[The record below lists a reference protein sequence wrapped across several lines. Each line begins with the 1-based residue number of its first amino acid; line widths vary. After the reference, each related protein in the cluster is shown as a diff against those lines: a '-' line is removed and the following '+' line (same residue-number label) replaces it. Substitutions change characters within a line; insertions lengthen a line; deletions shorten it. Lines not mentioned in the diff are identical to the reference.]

1 MRASLLFI
9 LVATLAVMGS
19 LRSARVQELLKCES
33 ARVHYTPFDDS
44 FSGRIQI
51 NAPGRSETQLS
62 TGDKV
67 FSLQHTRW
75 LTQAL
80 PDTTKPGPW
89 TTRVYVGE
97 GESGPD
103 VELRFV
109 DEGSGGV
116 SVRWLNEKLIFGEVW
131 WGRIG
136 ATDFIFDLEQ
146 RKFIYREMAHF
157 GELIQAC
164 R

>member
-1 MRASLLFI
+1 MRTSLMCILLAALASPDAHHR
-9 LVATLAVMGS
+9 AT
-19 LRSARVQELLKCES
+19 VQELLKCGS
-33 ARVHYTPFDDS
+33 ARVHYAPFDNS
-44 FSGRIQI
+44 YSSRIQV
-51 NAPGRSETQLS
+51 NSPTSSATQLS
-62 TGDKV
+62 TSEKV
-67 FSLQHTRW
+67 FSPQGTRW

-103 VELRFV
+103 VELKFV

-131 WGRIG
+131 WGRIY

-146 RKFIYREMAHF
+146 RKFVYREMAHF
-157 GELIQAC
+157 VELIQAC
-164 R
+164 Q